1 MIIGEED
8 NTSGS
13 ELGSDSSKMQ
23 LQACLMDGVFWLRI
37 GESLLGLP
45 GNISTLPGLS
55 SP

>member
-37 GESLLGLP
+37 GESLP